1 MKMIENITNS
11 QVHGRAAAA
20 NHAAVQTIH
29 TSRIHFAWFKAAGII
44 VGTENR

>member
-1 MKMIENITNS
+1 MKMIENIMNS